1 VRTANHLDNRESE
14 LTILEEPIKEPLM
27 LRNYVGGEW
36 LESKGEIVDVVNP
49 ATGKVIAKVPTSTKD
64 EINAA
69 VEAAKEAFAEWRRA
83 PPLAR
88 ARCMFRLKD
97 LMEEQFEELSRVQT
111 MEHGKTIDESRGETR
126 RGIENVEVATGVPSF
141 MMGYNLE
148 DIASG
153 IDEYLIRQPLGVFGI
168 IGPFNFPF
176 MVPLWFIPYALAA
189 GNCIVVKPSSEDPI
203 SQVKIAEMAEEA
215 GIPDGVYNLV
225 NGGRTVVSGMLDHP
239 DIKGICFVGS
249 TPVGHDVIYR
259 KCGETGKRVIAQCGA
274 KNFLLVMPDADLAG
288 TIATC
293 MTSFYGN
300 AGQRCLA
307 GANLVVVGEGLS
319 EQEYDAFYKKIVD
332 AFVDTASKIRVGY
345 GLDESVQMGPLRDGD
360 KKNNVVRFIEKGVEE
375 GARLRLDGR
384 KVKLIGDWPHT
395 CFLNPTVFD
404 EVTQD
409 MTIGKDEIFGPV
421 ASIMRAKG
429 FDEAIEM
436 IHSSPFGNSASIFT
450 SNGKMAR
457 EFQYRV
463 ECGNIGINVGIVAPM
478 AFFPFS
484 GMKDSF
490 FGVLHGQGQEAIRF
504 FTESKVVIQRWF

>member
-1 VRTANHLDNRESE
+1 MVILD
-14 LTILEEPIKEPLM
+14 EPIKDPLM
-27 LRNYVGGEW
+27 LRNYIGGEW
-36 LESKGEIVDVVNP
+36 LESKGQNTDVVNP
-49 ATGKVIAKVPTSTKD
+49 ATGKLIARVPVSTKD
-64 EINAA
+64 EISAA
-69 VEAAKEAFAEWRRA
+69 IMAAKEAFPDWRRT
-83 PPLAR
+83 PPTAR
-88 ARCMFRLKD
+88 ARCMFRLKQM
-97 LMEEQFEELSRVQT
+97 MEERFEEISRIQT

-126 RGIENVEVATGVPSF
+126 RGIENVEVATGIPSF

-168 IGPFNFPF
+168 IGPYNFPF
-176 MVPLWFIPYALAA
+176 MVPLWFIPYALAT

-215 GIPDGVYNLV
+215 GIPPGVYNVV
-225 NGGRTVVSGMLDHP
+225 NGGRSVVSSMLDNR

-249 TPVGHDVIYR
+249 TPVGLDVIYKR
-259 KCGETGKRVIAQCGA
+259 CGETGKRVISQCGA
-274 KNFLLVMPDADLAG
+274 KNFVLVMPDADLSG

-319 EQEYDAFYKKIVD
+319 EAEHNAFHKKVVD

-345 GLDESVQMGPLRDGD
+345 GLDETVQMGPLRDKS
-360 KKNNVVRFIEKGVEE
+360 KKDSVIRFIEKGVEE

-384 KVKLIGDWPHT
+384 KVKLAGDWPQT

-404 EVTQD
+404 EATPE

-421 ASIMRAKG
+421 ASIMRARNL
-429 FDEAIEM
+429 DQAVEI
-436 IHSSPFGNSASIFT
+436 IHANPFGNAASIFT
-450 SNGKMAR
+450 SNGKWAR
-457 EFQYRV
+457 DFQYRV
-463 ECGNIGINVGIVAPM
+463 ECGNIGINIGIVAPM